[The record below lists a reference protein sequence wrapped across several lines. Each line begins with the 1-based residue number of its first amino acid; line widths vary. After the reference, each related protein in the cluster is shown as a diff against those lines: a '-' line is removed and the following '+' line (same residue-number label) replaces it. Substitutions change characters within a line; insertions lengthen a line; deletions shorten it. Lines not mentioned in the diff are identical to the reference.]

1 MKIILFSLF
10 ASVLIIGIIPSI
22 NAESVPDWVKNTAGW
37 WATDVISET
46 EFVNAIEFL
55 VKDGIIEV
63 DASASTSS
71 SQGVPDWVKNTA
83 GWWAT
88 DVISETEF
96 VNAIEF
102 LVKNGIIEVEN
113 VENTKQNFIQ
123 DSIRS
128 SDLSFLRDTLEVDA
142 DDSKH
147 SLNFH
152 GFRGPEVTLEKPPNT
167 YRVFVVGGSTTY
179 GAGVID
185 SETISSLLQKKFNES
200 DSEQS
205 FEIINAGISA
215 GKASD
220 EAVLIKEKLSK
231 FSPDL
236 IIVYDGW
243 NDMKSYYGNNFNPEK
258 STNSNPLGAP
268 TEWKNTWVKFCND
281 NKNEDYDVIVT
292 LQPFLGMGNKIW
304 THQEESMNTSYQ
316 FTVRMAEGYSDYV
329 SQLGEIN
336 QNCYAAY
343 DLKNIFDNH
352 FGTIYWDYVHV
363 GKTGNEIVSNVF
375 YEIINDKLQNKESE
389 INKFSTDNT
398 MKKFVEQMY
407 MNERQQI
414 KSVDW
419 SGHDLKD
426 KNFAGADF
434 RNVDLSGADLRGA
447 NLSFT
452 LFAYTNLS
460 GADLTGADLGDSKIK
475 NSDFTGAN
483 LTDVYAGMT
492 EWENVILRDVTV
504 KNANFMGT
512 WIGCD
517 LEYYTTGTP
526 SGVPCD
532 EISGSFNNVNLSRST
547 LTFVDMESSEM
558 DDIDFIKGHSIAVEF
573 PENMSADFSGA
584 ALQATKM
591 QGDLSNVIFGC
602 YEFWCTDFSAKEF
615 PNLSLYVGSSN
626 LSNADLSN
634 RDFTK
639 LLFVTDSNSDDGVK
653 FIYSDLSNSIFKNVN
668 LTDSDFTGA
677 NLSNVDFTGANLSN
691 ADLTDANLQGANL
704 SGANLENTNLSCYN
718 HEICK

>member
-1 MKIILFSLF
+1 MRLTIFFIVSIIFVTGSFSN
-10 ASVLIIGIIPSI
+10 I

-37 WATDVISET
+37 WATDTISET

-63 DASASTSS
+63 DASTSSSS

-88 DVISETEF
+88 DTISETEF

-102 LVKNGIIEVEN
+102 LVKDGIIEVEN

-123 DSIRS
+123 NNLRS
-128 SDLSFLRDTLEVDA
+128 SNLSFLRDILEVDA
-142 DDSKH
+142 DDSVH

-185 SETISSLLQKKFNES
+185 SETIPSLLQKKFNES
-200 DSEQS
+200 DPEQS

-215 GKASD
+215 GKAPD
-220 EAVLIKEKLSK
+220 EAILIKEKLSK

-243 NDMKSYYGNNFNPEK
+243 NDMKSYYGNNFDPET
-258 STNSNPLGAP
+258 STNSNPLGSP

-292 LQPFLGMGNKIW
+292 LQPFLGVGNKIW

-316 FTVRMAEGYSDYV
+316 FTLKMAEGYSDYV
-329 SQLGEIN
+329 SQLVEIN

-343 DLKNIFDNH
+343 DLKNIFDDH
-352 FGTIYWDYVHV
+352 YGTIYWDYVHV

-375 YEIINDKLQNKESE
+375 YEIINDKLQNKKSE
-389 INKFSTDNT
+389 INKFFTDSKLKEFYNIID
-398 MKKFVEQMY
+398 
-407 MNERQQI
+407 NNRQQI
-414 KSVDW
+414 KNVDW
-419 SGHDLKD
+419 SGRDLKG

-434 RNVDLSGADLRGA
+434 GYADLSGADLRGA
-447 NLSFT
+447 NLSFAMI
-452 LFAYTNLS
+452 LNSDFS
-460 GADLTGADLGDSKIK
+460 GADLTGAVLGDTIIVGTDL
-475 NSDFTGAN
+475 SDVN
-483 LTDVYAGMT
+483 LTDVYAGMIT
-492 EWENVILRDVTV
+492 LENVILQDITV
-504 KNANFMGT
+504 KDSNLQGAMIVCKVRVQEINSE
-512 WIGCD
+512 I
-517 LEYYTTGTP
+517 
-526 SGVPCD
+526 PC
-532 EISGSFNNVNLSRST
+532 EQVSGSFNNVNLSKSS
-547 LTFVDMESSEM
+547 LMFLNMESSDM
-558 DDIDFIKGHSIAVEF
+558 NDIDFINGESAAIAF
-573 PENMSADFSGA
+573 PENMSADFTGA

-615 PNLSLYVGSSN
+615 PNLFLYVGSSN

-639 LLFVTDSNSDDGVK
+639 LLFVTDSNPDDGVR